1 MTTGANP
8 AVLFANYT
16 QRPKQGSDALWLAL
30 RVAVLL
36 LALGEIALLFL
47 KPALG
52 LALFWA
58 VAVPCLPGLW
68 AIAPGLWRQVCPMA
82 FVNQLPRQL
91 GVEVQRALPASARY
105 WSYLVAVAL
114 LVAMVALRRPLLN
127 GEGWATGAMC
137 AAALALALVGGLVFK
152 GRSGWCGT
160 FCPLA
165 PVQRSH
171 GQAPVFVVRN
181 GYCPTCV
188 GCQKNCMDFN
198 PRAAIHGDLA
208 DNDARHATQRLW
220 FMAML
225 PGLIVGYYTL
235 GGVLQQGGLGPYF
248 VALAASM
255 CVTAGLFLGLRA
267 LFATTTYRMASVFG
281 VAALLLYYVWA
292 GPVLVGG
299 VVAAAALPP
308 APDWLV
314 LASRF
319 IGLPIVWG
327 VWRASLAGE
336 RAYQALERGDSVR
349 IDDSRLKG
357 GGAAGAAG
365 SAGAI
370 EILERRS
377 GKRFTA
383 ANDKTLLESMEAAG
397 VPIEFGCRSGL
408 CGADPVGIVEG
419 HEHLDEPGADE
430 AATLKRLGLT
440 GRARLACCTRANK
453 AHDGPLTIDCDARS
467 VPPRASAE
475 PAAPKIDRALEA
487 GIKRVVI
494 VGNGVAGMTV
504 AEALRDASPSV
515 AIDVIAGEP
524 HHFYNRMS
532 LGRVVYNRQAMQ
544 GMYLLPDTWYAE
556 HRITVWLNTVA
567 AGIDRARRVVLLGT
581 GETLPYDRLV
591 LATGANATLPAP
603 QYQDCSNAF
612 VLRSAAHA
620 QAIRAMV
627 QQARSRRAVVIGGGV
642 LGVEAAEAL
651 HHLGLEV
658 TLVHRGMRLMDRQ
671 VDADGAQR
679 LTAFLENSGI
689 TVLTGARLAQF
700 EIEGGRVRAMHLE
713 DGRRIEG
720 EVYVA
725 CAGVTPDTALA
736 RAAGLAVGRGVKVD
750 ARMATDDPAIF
761 AVGDVAEPA
770 MHGPMGLWPVAVQ
783 QGRIAA
789 DALLERDAAGGADAP
804 GTAGSASAADSSATS
819 APSAAAT
826 SAAAPATS
834 AEAPRIVLQLKSE
847 GIDLRSFGDV
857 EAVPEGA
864 EVLTADPA
872 DVAWWRLV
880 LAQGRPVS
888 AVYVG
893 PPGTS
898 QALTRALQA
907 GADLTACLAALRQ
920 RKLDLT
926 AVAA

>member
-1 MTTGANP
+1 LSAAASP

-16 QRPKQGSDALWLAL
+16 QRPRQGPDGLWLAL
-30 RVAVLL
+30 RLVVLA

-52 LALFWA
+52 LALFWT
-58 VAVPCLPGLW
+58 VAVPLLPGLW
-68 AIAPGLWRQVCPMA
+68 AVAPGLWRQVCPMA
-82 FVNQLPRQL
+82 FLNQLPRTL
-91 GVEVQRALPASARY
+91 GLEVKRALPASARY
-105 WSYLVAVAL
+105 WSYLLAVAL

-127 GEGWATGAMC
+127 DAGWATGAMC
-137 AAALALALVGGLVFK
+137 VVALVLALLGGLAFK

-181 GYCPTCV
+181 GYCAPCV
-188 GCQKNCMDFN
+188 GCQKNCIDFN

-208 DNDARHATQRLW
+208 DSDPRHATQRLW

-225 PGLIVGYYTL
+225 PGLIVGYYTAGPAL
-235 GGVLQQGGLGPYF
+235 QAGGVGAY
-248 VALAASM
+248 LAALLGSALGA
-255 CVTAGLFLGLRA
+255 AGLFLLLRA
-267 LFATTTYRMASVFG
+267 LFATTPYRMATVFG
-281 VAALLLYYVWA
+281 AAALLLYYAWA

-299 VVAAAALPP
+299 VAGVAGLPP

-314 LASRF
+314 QASRLV
-319 IGLPIVWG
+319 GVPIVWG
-327 VWRASLAGE
+327 VWRASVAGE
-336 RAYQALERGDSVR
+336 RAYQALERGDAVR
-349 IDDSRLKG
+349 IDDSRLKAAG
-357 GGAAGAAG
+357 GGDARGAP
-365 SAGAI
+365 I

-377 GKRFTA
+377 GKRFA
-383 ANDKTLLESMEAAG
+383 AAPGKSLLESMEAAG

-408 CGADPVGIVEG
+408 CGADPVGIVDG

-440 GRARLACCTRANK
+440 GRARLACCTRAR
-453 AHDGPLTIDCDARS
+453 GPLTIDCDARS
-467 VPPRASAE
+467 VPPRAEAR
-475 PAAPKIDRALEA
+475 PAAPKVDRALA
-487 GIKRVVI
+487 GGVKRVVI
-494 VGNGVAGMTV
+494 IGNGVAGMTV
-504 AEALRDASPSV
+504 AEALRDASPSLD
-515 AIDVIAGEP
+515 IDVVAGEP

-544 GMYLLPDTWYAE
+544 GMYLLPDSWYAE
-556 HRITVWLNTVA
+556 HRINVWLNTMAVE
-567 AGIDRARRVVLLGT
+567 IDRAGRIVHLGT

-591 LATGANATLPAP
+591 LATGASASAP
-603 QYQDCSNAF
+603 SPEYAGCSNAF

-620 QAIRAMV
+620 QAIRAAV
-627 QQARSRRAVVIGGGV
+627 QQGQQGSPARQSSGRRLRRAVVIGGGV

-658 TLVHRGMRLMDRQ
+658 TLVHRGARLMDRQ
-671 VDADGAQR
+671 LDAEGAQR

-689 TVLTGARLAQF
+689 AVLTEARLARF
-700 EIEGGRVRAMHLE
+700 EIDGGRIHAMLLQ
-713 DGRRIEG
+713 DGRRVEG
-720 EVYVA
+720 ELFVA
-725 CAGVTPDTALA
+725 CAGVTPDVALA

-770 MHGPMGLWPVAVQ
+770 MPGPAGLWPVAVQ
-783 QGRIAA
+783 HGRVAA
-789 DALLERDAAGGADAP
+789 EALLEPERAGAP
-804 GTAGSASAADSSATS
+804 GSAPAASAA
-819 APSAAAT
+819 
-826 SAAAPATS
+826 AAPPA
-834 AEAPRIVLQLKSE
+834 RVVLQLKSD

-864 EVLTADPA
+864 EVLTADA
-872 DVAWWRLV
+872 SAVEWWRLV
-880 LAQGRPVS
+880 LKQGQVLA

-898 QALTRALQA
+898 QALTRALQ
-907 GADLTACLAALRQ
+907 GGTDLSPCLGALRQ
-920 RKLDLT
+920 RQLDLA

>member
-1 MTTGANP
+1 MSTGANP

-30 RVAVLL
+30 RVAVLA

-52 LALFWA
+52 LALFWT

-91 GVEVQRALPASARY
+91 GVEVKRALPASARY

-137 AAALALALVGGLVFK
+137 AAALALALVGGLAFK

-165 PVQRSH
+165 PAQRSH

-255 CVTAGLFLGLRA
+255 CLTAGLFLGLRA

-349 IDDSRLKG
+349 IDDSRLKAGGG
-357 GGAAGAAG
+357 GGAARG
-365 SAGAI
+365 GAI

-440 GRARLACCTRANK
+440 GRARLACCTRAR
-453 AHDGPLTIDCDARS
+453 GPLTIDCDARS

-475 PAAPKIDRALEA
+475 PAAPKVDRALAA
-487 GIKRVVI
+487 GVKRVVI

-567 AGIDRARRVVLLGT
+567 VGIDRAQRIVQLGT
-581 GETLPYDRLV
+581 GETLAYDRLV
-591 LATGANATLPAP
+591 LATGASAALPAP
-603 QYQDCSNAF
+603 QYKDCSNAF

-658 TLVHRGMRLMDRQ
+658 TLVHRGARLMDRQ

-700 EIEGGRVRAMHLE
+700 EIEGGRVLAMHLE

-720 EVYVA
+720 EIYVA

-761 AVGDVAEPA
+761 AVGDVAEPSVP
-770 MHGPMGLWPVAVQ
+770 GPAGLWPVAVLH
-783 QGRIAA
+783 GRIAA
-789 DALLERDAAGGADAP
+789 EALLDPVAP
-804 GTAGSASAADSSATS
+804 ARPG
-819 APSAAAT
+819 
-826 SAAAPATS
+826 AAAPAAAPTAA
-834 AEAPRIVLQLKSE
+834 AEAARIVLQLKSE

-857 EAVPEGA
+857 EAVPESA

-880 LAQGRPVS
+880 VKDGRALG

-920 RKLDLT
+920 RRLDLS
-926 AVAA
+926 ALAA